1 MANKNTNKDSNTGEE
16 QLFSKLELSYKKS
29 KADVWSELA
38 SIIDEAPANEEI
50 MATPPKAKSIS
61 WIPLSIAASIVLFLS
76 FGLFARL
83 YTQTIEVGAGE
94 LSSHTLPDGSIVHL
108 NAVSSIHYN
117 PYWWRFNREVG
128 LEGEAFFE
136 VEKGERFTVISK
148 LGSTQVLG
156 TKFNIYARGD
166 AYEVFCETGKV
177 QVSDSQLAKVILL
190 PGEFAEIKANKV
202 AKSTAQVQSTIILA
216 WRRGQFMYNT
226 TPFAKVFSDLERQYD
241 VTILIEDQTIATEN
255 YTGIFERPEQIE
267 DALKIISLGFDL
279 TFEKKVDGSY
289 LIKKK

>member
-1 MANKNTNKDSNTGEE
+1 MADKNTNKDSNSAEE

-29 KADVWSELA
+29 KADVWSELEGIMTETPA
-38 SIIDEAPANEEI
+38 KHEAMI
-50 MATPPKAKSIS
+50 SPPKAKSIS

-83 YTQTIEVGAGE
+83 YTTTVEVGAGE
-94 LSSHTLPDGSIVHL
+94 LSSHALPDGSIVHL

-117 PYWWRFNREVG
+117 PYWWRFNREMA

-136 VEKGERFTVISK
+136 VEKGESFTVISK

-156 TKFNIYARGD
+156 TKFNIYARGNT
-166 AYEVFCETGKV
+166 YEVFCESGKV

-190 PGEFAEIKANKV
+190 PGEFAEIKEDKV
-202 AKSTAQVQSTIILA
+202 AKSIEEVQSTTILA

-241 VTILIEDQTIATEN
+241 ATIHIDDQSIATEN
-255 YTGIFERPEQIE
+255 YTGIFERPERLE
-267 DALKIISLGFDL
+267 DALRIICLGFDL
-279 TFEKKVDGSY
+279 SFEKKADGSY
-289 LIKKK
+289 LIKRK

>member
-1 MANKNTNKDSNTGEE
+1 MADKNINKDSNSAEE

-29 KADVWSELA
+29 KADVWSELEGMMG
-38 SIIDEAPANEEI
+38 EAPTVAEAI
-50 MATPPKAKSIS
+50 IAPKKVKSIS
-61 WIPLSIAASIVLFLS
+61 WISYSIAASIILFLT

-83 YTQTIEVGAGE
+83 YTKTVEVGAGE

-108 NAVSSIHYN
+108 NAVSGIHYN

-156 TKFNIYARGD
+156 TKFNIYARGN
-166 AYEVFCETGKV
+166 AYEVFCESGKV

-190 PGEFAEIKANKV
+190 PGEFAEIKADKV
-202 AKSTAQVQSTIILA
+202 VKSTEVVQSSTILA

-241 VTILIEDQTIATEN
+241 VKIQMEDQSIATEN
-255 YTGIFERPEQIE
+255 YTGIFERPERLE
-267 DALKIISLGFDL
+267 DALQIICLGFDL
-279 TFEKKVDGSY
+279 TFERKTDGSY

>member
-1 MANKNTNKDSNTGEE
+1 MADKNINKDSNTGEE

-29 KADVWSELA
+29 KADVWSEL
-38 SIIDEAPANEEI
+38 SSMMDEAPAKAE
-50 MATPPKAKSIS
+50 ATVVSPKAKSIS

-83 YTQTIEVGAGE
+83 YTTTVEVGAGE

-148 LGSTQVLG
+148 LGATQVLG

-177 QVSDSQLAKVILL
+177 QVSDSQLDKVILL

-202 AKSTAQVQSTIILA
+202 AKSTEQVQSIAVLA

-241 VTILIEDQTIATEN
+241 VIIKIEDQSIATEN
-255 YTGIFERPEQIE
+255 YTGIFERPEQVE
-267 DALKIISLGFDL
+267 EALKIISFGFDL
-279 TFEKKVDGSY
+279 TFEKKADGSY